1 MGKIFNINNP
11 FWTFMGK
18 LVDVVVLH
26 FIWLVCC
33 LPIVTIGPSTI
44 ALYYALLKDTRDEG
58 AHYVKDFFKSFKQ
71 NMKQGIVLGLIM
83 LIFGAL
89 LTFSIQ
95 FYLRL
100 ESTSLA
106 ITVVKALA
114 ILVALLYLMLLQYV
128 FALLARF
135 DNTVKRTIQNAFV
148 FSIRYI
154 GWTILMIIILVAYI
168 FVVLWFMFIPLMIP
182 GYALVVFLDCYI
194 LNHIFKP
201 YIKDPDAEEDPDAWS
216 VDESEYVLAESS
228 YTPIFG
234 RDDETKNAQPSAADA
249 EDTLMDA
256 ADAEDALT
264 EMDAADKEN
273 SDE

>member
-33 LPIVTIGPSTI
+33 IPIVTFGPSTT

-58 AHYVKDFFKSFKQ
+58 AHYVKDFFKSFRQ
-71 NMKQGIVLGLIM
+71 NLKQGIILGLIM
-83 LIFGAL
+83 LVFGAL
-89 LTFSIQ
+89 LTFSLQ

-100 ESTSLA
+100 EATNLG
-106 ITVVKALA
+106 ITIVKSMA
-114 ILVALLYLMLLQYV
+114 ILVAILFMMLLQYV

-154 GWTILMIIILVAYI
+154 GWTILMILIMAAYI
-168 FVVLWFMFIPLMIP
+168 FVILYFVFIPLMIP

-201 YIKDPDAEEDPDAWS
+201 YVKDQEPDEDPDAWNI
-216 VDESEYVLAESS
+216 DESEYVLAESS

-234 RDDETKNAQPSAADA
+234 KDDGSGEAAPEAETSGNDEYTDVPDSDP
-249 EDTLMDA
+249 
-256 ADAEDALT
+256 
-264 EMDAADKEN
+264 DKEN
-273 SDE
+273 SNE

>member
-26 FIWLVCC
+26 FVWLVCC
-33 LPIVTIGPSTI
+33 LPVVTIGPSTT
-44 ALYYALLKDTRDEG
+44 ALYYSLLKDTRDEG

-71 NMKQGIVLGLIM
+71 NLKQGIILGLIM
-83 LIFGAL
+83 LVFGAL
-89 LTFSIQ
+89 LSFSIR
-95 FYLRL
+95 FYLSL
-100 ESTSLA
+100 EATNLA

-114 ILVALLYLMLLQYV
+114 ILVAILYLMILQYV

-154 GWTILMIIILVAYI
+154 GWTIVMIIILAAYI
-168 FVVLWFMFIPLMIP
+168 FVILWYIFIPLMIP

-201 YIKDPDAEEDPDAWS
+201 YVKEQEKDEEDPDAWS

-234 RDDETKNAQPSAADA
+234 NRDEDMDSQQDKNAADA
-249 EDTLMDA
+249 DVTAENALETAEDTA
-256 ADAEDALT
+256 AE
-264 EMDAADKEN
+264 EKF
-273 SDE
+273 DE

>member
-26 FIWLVCC
+26 FIWLVCS
-33 LPIVTIGPSTI
+33 LPVVTFGASTT

-58 AHYVKDFFKSFKQ
+58 AHYVRDFFKSFKQ
-71 NMKQGIVLGLIM
+71 NLKQGIILGLIM
-83 LIFGAL
+83 LIFGAIM
-89 LTFSIQ
+89 TFALQ

-100 ESTSLA
+100 EATSLL
-106 ITVVKALA
+106 ISIVKALA
-114 ILVALLYLMLLQYV
+114 ILVAIIYIMILQYV

-154 GWTILMIIILVAYI
+154 GWTILMILIMAAYI
-168 FVVLWFMFIPLMIP
+168 FVILWFMFIPIMIP

-201 YIKDPDAEEDPDAWS
+201 YVKEQEPDEDPDAWS
-216 VDESEYVLAESS
+216 VDESEYALMGSS

-234 RDDETKNAQPSAADA
+234 KDDDGKLETQAEAQEAPESSGAAPEEP
-249 EDTLMDA
+249 EDPDRR
-256 ADAEDALT
+256 
-264 EMDAADKEN
+264 
-273 SDE
+273 

>member
-26 FIWLVCC
+26 FVWLVCS
-33 LPIVTIGPSTI
+33 LPVVTFGASTT

-71 NMKQGIVLGLIM
+71 NLKQGIILGLIVLVLGAM
-83 LIFGAL
+83 LF
-89 LTFSIQ
+89 FSIQ

-100 ESTSLA
+100 EATNLA

-114 ILVALLYLMLLQYV
+114 ILVAILYIMILQYV

-154 GWTILMIIILVAYI
+154 GWTIVMIIIFAAYI
-168 FVVLWFMFIPLMIP
+168 FVILWFMFIPLMIP

-201 YIKDPDAEEDPDAWS
+201 YVKEQEPDEDPDAWS

-228 YTPIFG
+228 YTPVFG
-234 RDDETKNAQPSAADA
+234 RDDETKNAQTAAAADT
-249 EDTLMDA
+249 EDTLTEEDA
-256 ADAEDALT
+256 AE
-264 EMDAADKEN
+264 KEN
-273 SDE
+273 SNE